1 MLDYFLCFFSFW
13 NRTESH
19 EPKACETIDMHYTV
33 DIGFKIQQISWGKAI
48 LKYRQTNTVRQAN
61 NDFVDTKCYNISS
74 NLYFLD

>member
-48 LKYRQTNTVRQAN
+48 LKYKQAN
-61 NDFVDTKCYNISS
+61 KHCQAGKQ
-74 NLYFLD
+74 